1 MKLRASA
8 ICLLL
13 LAAAAMPATA
23 SAGRAKVFKMVRK
36 DMRISLNV
44 RDGRVVRGHV
54 RALERCGQGR
64 NETKG
69 FLNFKLF
76 PSEAIPLRA
85 NRSFHYNASFDD
97 ARGSAQVILDGQVH
111 RRTITG
117 VFAFRNHQDIS
128 CGTGRPGKRRV
139 LYTARLRG

>member
-1 MKLRASA
+1 
-8 ICLLL
+8 
-13 LAAAAMPATA
+13 
-23 SAGRAKVFKMVRK
+23 MVRK

-44 RDGRVVRGHV
+44 KNGRVVRGHV

-64 NETKG
+64 NETRG

-97 ARGSAQVILDGQVH
+97 ARGSAQIVLDGQVH

-128 CGTGRPGKRRV
+128 CGSGRPGKRRV
-139 LYTARLRG
+139 LYTARLQG

>member
-1 MKLRASA
+1 M
-8 ICLLL
+8 
-13 LAAAAMPATA
+13 ATA
-23 SAGRAKVFKMVRK
+23 SAARVFRMVRP

-44 RDGRVVRGHV
+44 KRGKVVRAHV
-54 RALERCGQGR
+54 RARERCGRGR
-64 NETKG
+64 NETTG
-69 FLNFKLF
+69 FLDFRLF
-76 PSEAIPLRA
+76 PREAIPLRS

-117 VFAFRNHQDIS
+117 VFAFRNHKDVS

-139 LYTARLRG
+139 LYTARLRR